1 MIKIGL
7 TGNIASGK
15 SFVEDIFKNENI
27 PCLDSDKITH
37 DLLENDFDVIEKIK
51 KVFLEEGF
59 DILDKNKKI
68 SRNKLGVIVFKDREK
83 LKLLESIIHPVIKK
97 QINSF
102 FKDNS
107 KQKLAVAVVPL
118 VFEANMADMFDKIV
132 LVAVDKDIQLERLM
146 KRNNFTKEEALLRI
160 NSQIPQ
166 KEKIKKVDF
175 VLWNNA
181 SKEELALITKE
192 LIKNLINN

>member
-15 SFVEDIFKNENI
+15 SFVEDIFKKENI

-37 DLLENDFDVIEKIK
+37 ELLENDFEVIEEIK
-51 KVFLEEGF
+51 KVFLENGF

-68 SRNKLGVIVFKDREK
+68 SRNKLGAIVFKDREK
-83 LKLLESIIHPVIKK
+83 LKILESIIHPVIKK

-107 KQKLAVAVVPL
+107 RQKIAVAVVPL
-118 VFEANMADMFDKIV
+118 IFEANMADMFDKIV
-132 LVAVDKDIQLERLM
+132 LVAVDKDIQLERLV
-146 KRNNFTKEEALLRI
+146 KRNNFTQEEALLRI
-160 NSQIPQ
+160 DSQIPQ
-166 KEKIKKVDF
+166 EEKIKKVDF

-181 SKEELALITKE
+181 SQEELTSITKE

>member
-27 PCLDSDKITH
+27 SCLDSDKITH
-37 DLLENDFDVIEKIK
+37 DLLENDFEVIEKIK
-51 KVFLEEGF
+51 KVFLENGF

-68 SRNKLGVIVFKDREK
+68 SRNKLGAIVFKDREK
-83 LKLLESIIHPVIKK
+83 LKILESIIHPVIKK

-107 KQKLAVAVVPL
+107 EQKLAVAVVPL

-132 LVAVDKDIQLERLM
+132 LVAVDKDIQLERLI
-146 KRNNFTKEEALLRI
+146 KRNNFTQEEALLRI
-160 NSQIPQ
+160 DSQIPQ
-166 KEKIKKVDF
+166 EEKIKKVDF

-181 SKEELALITKE
+181 SQEELTSITKE